1 MIYALLNRNTRI
13 EDRERIVRAIQEQRA
28 GDLQWYVNNGII
40 THIMDI
46 QSNVFFYC
54 IYCRD
59 QLYASR
65 RNPPLGQRAVHRW
78 YFMHR
83 TNNQCINHHNNV
95 GNGTYL
101 NPPRHGCY
109 IQLGCLATHHY
120 TSCEL
125 RKDSQNN
132 YCHHAFTT
140 ICPP

>member
-13 EDRERIVRAIQEQRA
+13 EGRERIAEAIQDRRA
-28 GDLQWYVNNGII
+28 DELRQYVNNGII
-40 THIMDI
+40 THIIDI
-46 QSNVFFYC
+46 HSDISFYC
-54 IYCRD
+54 IHCLD
-59 QLYASR
+59 ELCASQ
-65 RNPPLGQRAVHRW
+65 RNSPAGQRAADCW

-125 RKDSQNN
+125 RRNSQNS